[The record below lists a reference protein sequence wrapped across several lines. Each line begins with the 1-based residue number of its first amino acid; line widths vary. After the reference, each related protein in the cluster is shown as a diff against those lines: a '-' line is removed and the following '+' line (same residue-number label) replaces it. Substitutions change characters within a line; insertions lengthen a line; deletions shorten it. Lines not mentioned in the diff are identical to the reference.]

1 MRIVIEISVIIP
13 TFNRADLV
21 ERCLNALAR
30 QTAAPASYEVVVVD
44 DGSTDRTRALLGSYD
59 APFSLR
65 TQSQPNSGQA
75 SARNRAIEIARGRFC
90 LFLDDDIEA
99 DPGLVDG
106 HLRAQ
111 RAHGGVIGIGML
123 RLRLSGPRGG
133 LSSYFASWWQRHYE
147 QLENGTL
154 QPDFRACFSGNL
166 SAPLEVV
173 RRVRGFDEAL
183 PRGED
188 VEFAYRLQQ
197 AGLNARFIPE
207 ASAEQHYLK
216 GFREMVDDYDGMGQ
230 SAVAIYRRHPELLS
244 LPPLGD
250 FGQGTFRT
258 VILRKALLALRAP
271 VLPLVVVDRFLAG
284 RSMTRLYHNLQLH
297 CYWRSVRKALDDRDE
312 WRRLTQ
318 GTVILMYHA
327 LGAAGERPSR
337 YVLPS
342 RRFRRQLRWLRL
354 RGYRI
359 ISLDEYAQARLE
371 GTLPPS
377 SRPHFR
383 RRVRGNADVRDQDGE
398 HATVFLVAGLVGESN
413 RWTPES
419 NLNDRALLSWDEVRD
434 LRRAGVAVGAHTV
447 SHPRLTDLDRDEASQ
462 EVVDS
467 RAVLKSHRAGRSSTA
482 YADEERGIGPAMVRE
497 AGYLTACGIQHG
509 SNGPAVPIHDLR
521 LIEVRGTWSLPT
533 FALSVWTGFPPAFFR
548 RKGVGA

>member
-1 MRIVIEISVIIP
+1 
-13 TFNRADLV
+13 
-21 ERCLNALAR
+21 
-30 QTAAPASYEVVVVD
+30 
-44 DGSTDRTRALLGSYD
+44 
-59 APFSLR
+59 
-65 TQSQPNSGQA
+65 
-75 SARNRAIEIARGRFC
+75 
-90 LFLDDDIEA
+90 
-99 DPGLVDG
+99 
-106 HLRAQ
+106 
-111 RAHGGVIGIGML
+111 
-123 RLRLSGPRGG
+123 
-133 LSSYFASWWQRHYE
+133 
-147 QLENGTL
+147 
-154 QPDFRACFSGNL
+154 
-166 SAPLEVV
+166 
-173 RRVRGFDEAL
+173 
-183 PRGED
+183 
-188 VEFAYRLQQ
+188 
-197 AGLNARFIPE
+197 
-207 ASAEQHYLK
+207 
-216 GFREMVDDYDGMGQ
+216 MVDDYDGMGQ

-377 SRPHFR
+377 KSVVLTFDD
-383 RRVRGNADVRDQDGE
+383 GYADNAGLGSSDLHGV

-447 SHPRLTDLDRDEASQ
+447 SHPRLTDLDRDKARP

-467 RAVLKSHRAGRSSTA
+467 RAVLEEQLDEPIVHFAYPYGKSSESVQDDGSRSRIPDGLRDPTRFERTRSPDPRSTPNRGSRDMVA
-482 YADEERGIGPAMVRE
+482 SDLRTERVDGLSSGLLSAERGRRVKLLYATIECPPE
-497 AGYLTACGIQHG
+497 SPKG
-509 SNGPAVPIHDLR
+509 SNRDLAGSAVALVLR
-521 LIEVRGTWSLPT
+521 GDDFYVLPWMPGQLPREYRDGDAST
-533 FALSVWTGFPPAFFR
+533 SVAGERERLCGHVADR
-548 RKGVGA
+548 RVAGGWRR